1 MRTITL
7 SIALAT
13 AALAGCA
20 PMPPSATGPD
30 GQVEPA
36 RCFFVDQVRNFSAAD
51 DGKIVVHATR
61 RSAFE
66 LEAIGYCR
74 DIDWANQV
82 AIQPH
87 AGESRLCVN
96 DLADLVVRPL
106 GGDADRCRIRVTRS
120 LTEAEIEA
128 L

>member
-7 SIALAT
+7 PIALTT
-13 AALAGCA
+13 APLAACS
-20 PMPPSATGPD
+20 PMPPAATGAD
-30 GQVEPA
+30 GQMEA
-36 RCFFVDQVRNFSAAD
+36 RRCFLVSQVRNFSAAE
-51 DGKIVVHATR
+51 DGKIVVHASR

-66 LEAIGYCR
+66 LTAVGYCR

-82 AIQPH
+82 AIQPLV
-87 AGESRLCVN
+87 GESSLCVD

-106 GGDADRCRIRVTRS
+106 GGDAERCRIRVTRS

>member
-1 MRTITL
+1 MRIVTL
-7 SIALAT
+7 FIALA
-13 AALAGCA
+13 AASFAGCA
-20 PMPPSATGPD
+20 PMPSAAPGAD
-30 GQVEPA
+30 GEA
-36 RCFFVDQVRNFSAAD
+36 EARRCFLVSQVRNFSAAD
-51 DGKIVVHATR
+51 AGTIVVHASR

-66 LEAIGYCR
+66 LAAVGYCR

-82 AIQPH
+82 AIQPLVG
-87 AGESRLCVN
+87 ASNLCVD

-106 GGDADRCRIRVTRS
+106 GGDIERCRVRVTRS

>member
-7 SIALAT
+7 SIALTT

-30 GQVEPA
+30 GQVETR
-36 RCFFVDQVRNFSAAD
+36 RCFFVNQVRNFSAAE
-51 DGKIVVHATR
+51 DGKIVVHASH
-61 RSAFE
+61 RSAFA
-66 LEAIGYCR
+66 LTAVGYCR

-82 AIQPH
+82 AIQPL
-87 AGESRLCVN
+87 AGESRLCVDN
-96 DLADLVVRPL
+96 LADLVVRPL
-106 GGDADRCRIRVTRS
+106 GGSADRCRIRVTRS

>member
-1 MRTITL
+1 MRTIIL

-13 AALAGCA
+13 TAVAGCA
-20 PMPPSATGPD
+20 PMSPSAAGLD
-30 GQVEPA
+30 GQTDPR
-36 RCFFVDQVRNFSAAD
+36 RCFLVSQVRNFSAAE
-51 DGKIVVHATR
+51 DGKIVVHASR

-66 LEAIGYCR
+66 LTAVGYCR

-82 AIQPH
+82 ALQPLI
-87 AGESRLCVN
+87 GESSLCVG
-96 DLADLVVRPL
+96 DTADLVVRPL
-106 GGDADRCRIRVTRS
+106 GGDAERCRIRIIRS